1 MKRLQLILL
10 VAIMT
15 FSGQLI
21 HSQQA
26 DRIQRGMRGYT
37 PPPRL
42 QQGTYIDTQDPQ
54 EQTEIII
61 QKCEEVL
68 KIDDFQKEIM
78 KNMVYRKIEA
88 ENAILTDKGNTR
100 EDRKKKITD
109 LNNQFLAEL
118 SGILTPDQVQQYNT
132 LDFTETKEEKK
143 EKKKRKKKE
152 KRKKKNDS

>member
-21 HSQQA
+21 TAQQA

-42 QQGTYIDTQDPQ
+42 QQGTYIDTLDPQ

-61 QKCEEVL
+61 QKCEEEL

-78 KNMVYRKIEA
+78 KNMVFKKIEA
-88 ENAILTDKGNTR
+88 ENAILLDKGNTR

-109 LNNQFLAEL
+109 LNNQFLVEL
-118 SGILTPDQVQQYNT
+118 SGILTPDQVQKYNT
-132 LDFTETKEEKK
+132 LEFTETREEKK

-152 KRKKKNDS
+152 KRQKKDKS

>member
-1 MKRLQLILL
+1 MKNIKLILL
-10 VAIMT
+10 IALT
-15 FSGQLI
+15 AFAGQVLNA
-21 HSQQA
+21 QQA

-42 QQGTYIDTQDPQ
+42 AQGAYIDTKDPQ
-54 EQTEIII
+54 ETTDYII
-61 QKCEEVL
+61 QKCVEEL

-78 KNMVYRKIEA
+78 KNMVYKKIED
-88 ENAILTDKGNTR
+88 ENAILQDKGNTR
-100 EDRKKKITD
+100 EARQKKITD
-109 LNNQFLAEL
+109 RNNLFLTEL
-118 SGILTPDQVQQYNT
+118 AGILTPEQIEQYNV